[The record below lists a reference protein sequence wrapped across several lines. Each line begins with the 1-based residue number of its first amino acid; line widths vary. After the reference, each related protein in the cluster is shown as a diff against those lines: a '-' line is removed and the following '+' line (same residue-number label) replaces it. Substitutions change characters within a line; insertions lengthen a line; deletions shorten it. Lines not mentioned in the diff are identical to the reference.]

1 MRHDTGNDDPRIIET
16 NQDEDTSVHLVLGSR
31 VTARLVSL
39 RCRESR
45 EQSLPGQ
52 DYAILISDASGSSIS
67 LCVCD
72 GVGSSY
78 KGNFAARYLAGCLVA
93 WLQKLPALPR
103 RSGKLIRPLHAR
115 LNQWAREAQQ
125 TLNDF
130 AIAPDAPELVREVLT
145 ELRQTHGSETV
156 FFCGRIDFVAPVASR
171 YAPARHSAAPIT
183 AQGIFLWMG
192 NVAAQ
197 LYLTTDRAINL
208 GEKENDA
215 PRWSTARGRRGELAA
230 RVLALE
236 NFERLLIYTDGLRP
250 IDDKLA
256 VLNDNELDAEMRNLL
271 AQPTNDDMTMLDIQ
285 RLHADV
291 DLDPGKEDAP

>member
-1 MRHDTGNDDPRIIET
+1 MQHDSGKDDPCIIET
-16 NQDEDTSVHLVLGSR
+16 NQDEDTSEQISLGSR
-31 VTARLVSL
+31 ATARLVSM

-52 DYAILISDASGSSIS
+52 DYAILISNPSGTSFS

-103 RSGKLIRPLHAR
+103 HSGKLIRPLHSR

-130 AIAPDAPELVREVLT
+130 AIAPDAPELVREVLA

-156 FFCGRIDFVAPVASR
+156 FFCGRVDFVTPAASR
-171 YAPARHSAAPIT
+171 PAFVRRGAQSIA
-183 AQGIFLWMG
+183 AQGVFLWMG
-192 NVAAQ
+192 NIAAQ
-197 LYLTTDRAINL
+197 LFTTSDHVIDL
-208 GEKENDA
+208 GEKEDDA
-215 PRWSTARGRRGELAA
+215 QRWSTARGRRGDLTV
-230 RVLALE
+230 RGLTLE
-236 NFERLLIYTDGLRP
+236 SFERLLIYTDGLRA
-250 IDDKLA
+250 IGDKLA
-256 VLNDNELDAEMRNLL
+256 VLNADELDAEMQNLL
-271 AQPTNDDMTMLDIQ
+271 EQPANDDMTVLDIQ
-285 RLHADV
+285 WLHTDP
-291 DLDPGKEDAP
+291 DPGKEDTL